1 MKKLISVFLALTL
14 IFSVLSVNAFAWGE
28 SNECNGDCE
37 YYPTIIIPGL
47 GQSSVWLVDDNGEFV
62 LDSNGN
68 KTAVFPGI
76 MDIGKI
82 IKTAII
88 IIEVSELLFSFLLFF
103 FTLFWSSSDS
113 PKIYPK

>member
-62 LDSNGN
+62 RYRVEFDRRDSR
-68 KTAVFPGI
+68 
-76 MDIGKI
+76 
-82 IKTAII
+82 
-88 IIEVSELLFSFLLFF
+88 
-103 FTLFWSSSDS
+103 
-113 PKIYPK
+113 